1 MQGFERYRF
10 TANDGIFVSFTR
22 YGMAF
27 STSSVRLLGY
37 PLYAEVYL
45 DREGKRF
52 AITPGEKGDP
62 DARAFVRNP
71 EAKNASFVRWNER
84 RLLHDLID
92 LGELNLGE
100 KGVRVPGEYVESEKM
115 IIYDLT
121 KAEAIRGKGRALH
134 RTNTT
139 SAS

>member
-10 TANDGIFVSFTR
+10 NAYDDVFVSFTR
-22 YGMAF
+22 YGMTF

-45 DREGKRF
+45 DRESKRF
-52 AITPGEKGDP
+52 AISPGEKGDP
-62 DARAFVRNP
+62 DAKVFVRNP
-71 EAKNASFVRWNER
+71 EAKNATFVRWNER

-92 LGELNLGE
+92 LGGLALGE
-100 KGVRVPGEYVESEKM
+100 KGVRVPGEYIESEKT
-115 IIYDLT
+115 IVYDLT

-134 RTNTT
+134 RTNTAT
-139 SAS
+139 AL

>member
-10 TANDGIFVSFTR
+10 TAFDDVFVSFTR

-27 STSSVRLLGY
+27 STSSVKLLGY

-45 DREGKRF
+45 DRENKRF

-62 DARAFVRNP
+62 DAKAFVRDP

-92 LGELNLGE
+92 LGGLILGQ

-121 KAEAIRGKGRALH
+121 KAEAIRGKGKKIVS
-134 RTNTT
+134 N
-139 SAS
+139 

>member
-10 TANDGIFVSFTR
+10 TANDDIFVSFTR
-22 YGMAF
+22 YGMTF
-27 STSSVRLLGY
+27 STSSVKLLGY

-45 DREGKRF
+45 DRENKRF

-62 DARAFVRNP
+62 DAKAFVRDP

-92 LGELNLGE
+92 LGELILGQ

-121 KAEAIRGKGRALH
+121 KAESIRGKGKKIVS
-134 RTNTT
+134 N
-139 SAS
+139 